1 MERTELASFA
11 DGLKQLPGTWD
22 EFWFSPVSLASMA
35 RVRQLFALTIAFQ
48 FVSYLFWVPQW
59 LSGDGWLGSQVGR
72 YLIGQGMPDTGS
84 QYRWSI
90 LYLLT
95 SPLAGQAVCVIG
107 FLASVLMFL
116 GIGHRIAPILAWTC
130 MMMVH
135 HRAPW
140 LTMPSEILMSAGL
153 FYLAIEPGERLFLKS
168 SLKESAD
175 RYSVLA
181 NIGLR
186 CLQIHWVLWIGLS
199 LASMLQQPVWWNGD
213 AIGLLS
219 EQGSG
224 WFGKISRNAGLG
236 QCIGLVFLILHP
248 LSLVCLCNRR
258 LRSLGVVFSILLGMG
273 YILLTGDLLLGLIA
287 GAYALAFVPESIRM
301 RDIPRKI

>member
-1 MERTELASFA
+1 VERTEPASFA
-11 DGLKQLPGTWD
+11 HGLKQLPETWN
-22 EFWFSPVSLASMA
+22 EFWFSPVTLGTMD
-35 RVRQLFALTIAFQ
+35 RVRQLFGLTIAFQ
-48 FVSYLFWVPQW
+48 FVFYLFWVPQW
-59 LSGDGWLGSQVGR
+59 LSGDGWLGSQAGR

-90 LYLLT
+90 LYWLT

-116 GIGHRIAPILAWTC
+116 GIGHRGAPILAWVC

-140 LTMPSEILMSAGL
+140 LTMPSEVLMSAGL
-153 FYLAIEPGERLFLKS
+153 FYLALEPGA
-168 SLKESAD
+168 SLLLNRSNKESAD

-186 CLQIHWVLWIGLS
+186 CLQIHWLLWVGLS
-199 LASMLQQPVWWNGD
+199 LASMLQQPVWWNGE

-224 WFGKISRNAGLG
+224 WFGKVSRSSELG
-236 QCIGLVFLILHP
+236 QFMGLAFLMLHA

-258 LRSLGVVFSILLGMG
+258 FRSLGVLFTILLGMG

-287 GAYALAFVPESIRM
+287 GAYALAFVPESIRVG
-301 RDIPRKI
+301 DIR

>member
-1 MERTELASFA
+1 MERTEPASFA
-11 DGLKQLPGTWD
+11 QGLKQLPGTWN
-22 EFWFSPVSLASMA
+22 EFWFSPASVASMA
-35 RVRQLFALTIAFQ
+35 WVRQLFALSIAFQ
-48 FVSYLFWVPQW
+48 FVSYFFWVPQW
-59 LSGDGWLGSQVGR
+59 LSGDGWLGSQAGR

-90 LYLLT
+90 LYFLT

-116 GIGHRIAPILAWTC
+116 GLGHRIAPILAWAC

-135 HRAPW
+135 HLAPW

-153 FYLAIEPGERLFLKS
+153 FYLAIEPGGSLLPNP
-168 SLKESAD
+168 SLKGSAD

-181 NIGLR
+181 NIALR
-186 CLQIHWVLWIGLS
+186 CLQIHWILWVGLS
-199 LASMLQQPVWWNGD
+199 FASMLQQPVWWTGE

-224 WFGKISRNAGLG
+224 WLGKITRDAGLG
-236 QCIGLVFLILHP
+236 QCISLVFLMLHA
-248 LSLVCLCNRR
+248 LSLVCLCNQR
-258 LRSLGVVFSILLGMG
+258 LRSLGVVFTILLGMG
-273 YILLTGDLLLGLIA
+273 YIFLTGDLLLGLIA
-287 GAYALAFVPESIRM
+287 GAYAMAFVPESMRT
-301 RDIPRKI
+301 RDIP

>member
-1 MERTELASFA
+1 MARTELASFVH
-11 DGLKQLPGTWD
+11 GLRQLPGTWN
-22 EFWFSPVSLASMA
+22 EFWFSGVSLSAMA
-35 RVRQLFALTIAFQ
+35 RVRQFFALTIAFQ
-48 FVSYLFWVPQW
+48 FLSYLFWVPQW
-59 LSGDGWLGSQVGR
+59 LSGDGWLGSQAGR

-95 SPLAGQAVCVIG
+95 SPLAGQAVSVIG
-107 FLASVLMFL
+107 ILSSVLMFL
-116 GIGHRIAPILAWTC
+116 GIGRRFAPILAWAC

-153 FYLAIEPGERLFLKS
+153 FYLAIEPGESRLLKGAI
-168 SLKESAD
+168 KESAD

-186 CLQIHWVLWIGLS
+186 CLQIHWVLWVGLS
-199 LASMLQQPVWWNGD
+199 LASMLQQPVWWSGE

-224 WFGKISRNAGLG
+224 WLGKISRSAGLG
-236 QCIGLVFLILHP
+236 QCIGLVFLMLQA
-248 LSLVCLCNRR
+248 LSLVCLCNRT
-258 LRSLGVVFSILLGMG
+258 LRSLGIVFTILLGMG
-273 YILLTGDLLLGLIA
+273 YILLTGDLLLGLVA
-287 GAYALAFVPESIRM
+287 GAYAMAFVPESIRM
-301 RDIPRKI
+301 RDIHSKI

>member
-1 MERTELASFA
+1 VERTEPASFA
-11 DGLKQLPGTWD
+11 HGLKQLPETWN
-22 EFWFSPVSLASMA
+22 EFWFSPVTLGTMD
-35 RVRQLFALTIAFQ
+35 RVRQLFGLTIAFQ
-48 FVSYLFWVPQW
+48 FVFYLFWVPQW
-59 LSGDGWLGSQVGR
+59 LSGDGWLGSQAGR

-90 LYLLT
+90 LYWLT

-116 GIGHRIAPILAWTC
+116 GIGHRGAPILAWVC

-140 LTMPSEILMSAGL
+140 LTMPSEVLMSAGL
-153 FYLAIEPGERLFLKS
+153 FYLALEPGA
-168 SLKESAD
+168 SLLLNRSNKESAD

-186 CLQIHWVLWIGLS
+186 CLQIHWLLWVGLS
-199 LASMLQQPVWWNGD
+199 LASMLQQPVWWNGE

-224 WFGKISRNAGLG
+224 WFGKVSRSAELG
-236 QCIGLVFLILHP
+236 QCIGSAFLILHP

-258 LRSLGVVFSILLGMG
+258 FRSLGVLFTILLGMG

-287 GAYALAFVPESIRM
+287 GAYALAFVPESIRVG
-301 RDIPRKI
+301 DIR

>member
-1 MERTELASFA
+1 VERTEPASFA
-11 DGLKQLPGTWD
+11 HGLKQLPETWN
-22 EFWFSPVSLASMA
+22 EFWFSPVTLGTMD
-35 RVRQLFALTIAFQ
+35 RVRQLFGLTIAFQ

-59 LSGDGWLGSQVGR
+59 LSGDGWLGSQAGR

-90 LYLLT
+90 LYWLT

-116 GIGHRIAPILAWTC
+116 GIGHRSAPILAWAC

-140 LTMPSEILMSAGL
+140 LTMPSELFMSAAL
-153 FYLAIEPGERLFLKS
+153 FYLAIEPGASLLLKRS
-168 SLKESAD
+168 HKESAD
-175 RYSVLA
+175 RCSVLA
-181 NIGLR
+181 NIALR
-186 CLQIHWVLWIGLS
+186 CLQIHWVLWVGLS
-199 LASMLQQPVWWNGD
+199 LASMLQQPVWWNGE
-213 AIGLLS
+213 ALGLLS

-224 WFGKISRNAGLG
+224 WFGKVSRSSELG
-236 QCIGLVFLILHP
+236 QCIGLAFLMLHP
-248 LSLVCLCNRR
+248 LSLLCLCNRR
-258 LRSLGVVFSILLGMG
+258 FRSLGVLFTILLGMG

-287 GAYALAFVPESIRM
+287 GAYALAFVPESIRVG
-301 RDIPRKI
+301 DIR

>member
-1 MERTELASFA
+1 M
-11 DGLKQLPGTWD
+11 D
-22 EFWFSPVSLASMA
+22 
-35 RVRQLFALTIAFQ
+35 RVRQFFALTIAFQ

-59 LSGDGWLGSQVGR
+59 LSGDGWLGSQAGR

-116 GIGHRIAPILAWTC
+116 GIGHRIAPILAWVC

-153 FYLAIEPGERLFLKS
+153 FYLAIEPGESLLLKRS
-168 SLKESAD
+168 HKESAD

-181 NIGLR
+181 NIALR
-186 CLQIHWVLWIGLS
+186 CLQIHWVLWVGLS
-199 LASMLQQPVWWNGD
+199 LASMLQQSVWWNGE
-213 AIGLLS
+213 ATGLLS

-224 WFGKISRNAGLG
+224 WFGKVSRSAELG
-236 QCIGLVFLILHP
+236 QCIGLAFLMLHA

-258 LRSLGVVFSILLGMG
+258 FRSLGVVFTILLGIG
-273 YILLTGDLLLGLIA
+273 YILLTGDMLLGLIA

-301 RDIPRKI
+301 RDIP

>member
-1 MERTELASFA
+1 VERTEPASFA
-11 DGLKQLPGTWD
+11 HGLKQLPETWN
-22 EFWFSPVSLASMA
+22 EFWFSPVTLGTMD
-35 RVRQLFALTIAFQ
+35 RVRQLFGLTIAFQ

-59 LSGDGWLGSQVGR
+59 LSGDGWLGSQAGR

-90 LYLLT
+90 LYWLT

-116 GIGHRIAPILAWTC
+116 GIGHRSAPILAWAC

-140 LTMPSEILMSAGL
+140 LTMPSELLMSAAL
-153 FYLAIEPGERLFLKS
+153 FYLAIEPGASLLLKRS
-168 SLKESAD
+168 HKESAD
-175 RYSVLA
+175 RCSVLA
-181 NIGLR
+181 NIALR
-186 CLQIHWVLWIGLS
+186 CLQIHWVLWVGLS
-199 LASMLQQPVWWNGD
+199 LASMLQQPVWWNGE
-213 AIGLLS
+213 ALGLLS

-224 WFGKISRNAGLG
+224 WFGKVSRSSELG
-236 QCIGLVFLILHP
+236 QCIGLAFLMLHP
-248 LSLVCLCNRR
+248 LSLLCLCNRR
-258 LRSLGVVFSILLGMG
+258 FRSLGVLFTILLGMG

-287 GAYALAFVPESIRM
+287 GAYALAFVPESIRVG
-301 RDIPRKI
+301 DIR

>member
-1 MERTELASFA
+1 MERTEPASFA
-11 DGLKQLPGTWD
+11 HGLKQLPETWN
-22 EFWFSPVSLASMA
+22 EFWFSPVTLGTMD
-35 RVRQLFALTIAFQ
+35 RVRQLFGLTIAFQ

-59 LSGDGWLGSQVGR
+59 LSGDGWLGSQAGR

-90 LYLLT
+90 LYWLT

-116 GIGHRIAPILAWTC
+116 GIGHRSAPILAWAC

-140 LTMPSEILMSAGL
+140 LTMPSELLMSAAL
-153 FYLAIEPGERLFLKS
+153 FYLAIEPGASLLLKRS
-168 SLKESAD
+168 HKESAD
-175 RYSVLA
+175 RCSVLA
-181 NIGLR
+181 NIALR
-186 CLQIHWVLWIGLS
+186 CLQIHWVLWVGMS
-199 LASMLQQPVWWNGD
+199 LASMLQQPVWWNGE
-213 AIGLLS
+213 ALGLLS

-224 WFGKISRNAGLG
+224 WFGKVSRSSELG
-236 QCIGLVFLILHP
+236 QCIGLAFLMLHP
-248 LSLVCLCNRR
+248 LSLLCLCNRR
-258 LRSLGVVFSILLGMG
+258 FRSLGVLFTILLGMG

-287 GAYALAFVPESIRM
+287 GAYALAFVPESIRVG
-301 RDIPRKI
+301 DIR

>member
-1 MERTELASFA
+1 MERTEPASFA
-11 DGLKQLPGTWD
+11 QGLKQLPGTWN
-22 EFWFSPVSLASMA
+22 EFWFSPVSVASMSW
-35 RVRQLFALTIAFQ
+35 VRQLFALSIAFQ
-48 FVSYLFWVPQW
+48 FVSYLLWVPQW
-59 LSGDGWLGSQVGR
+59 LSGDGWLGSQAGR

-90 LYLLT
+90 LYFLF

-116 GIGHRIAPILAWTC
+116 GLGHRIAPILAWAC

-153 FYLAIEPGERLFLKS
+153 FYLAIEPGGSLLPKP
-168 SLKESAD
+168 SLKGSAD

-181 NIGLR
+181 NIALR
-186 CLQIHWVLWIGLS
+186 CLQIHWILWVGLS
-199 LASMLQQPVWWNGD
+199 LASMLQQPVWWTGE

-224 WFGKISRNAGLG
+224 WLGKITRDAGLG
-236 QCIGLVFLILHP
+236 QCISLVFLMLHA

-258 LRSLGVVFSILLGMG
+258 LRSLGVVFTILLGMG
-273 YILLTGDLLLGLIA
+273 YIFLTGDLLLGLIA
-287 GAYALAFVPESIRM
+287 GAYAMAFLPESMRM
-301 RDIPRKI
+301 RDIP

>member
-1 MERTELASFA
+1 VERTEPASFA
-11 DGLKQLPGTWD
+11 HGLKQLPETWN
-22 EFWFSPVSLASMA
+22 EFWFSPVTLGTMD
-35 RVRQLFALTIAFQ
+35 RVRQLFGLTIAFQ

-59 LSGDGWLGSQVGR
+59 LSGDGWLGSQAGR

-90 LYLLT
+90 LYWLT

-116 GIGHRIAPILAWTC
+116 GIGHRGAPILAWVC

-140 LTMPSEILMSAGL
+140 LTMPSEVLMSAAL
-153 FYLAIEPGERLFLKS
+153 FYLAIEPGASLLLKRS
-168 SLKESAD
+168 HKESAD
-175 RYSVLA
+175 RCSVLA
-181 NIGLR
+181 NIALR
-186 CLQIHWVLWIGLS
+186 CLQIHWILWVGLS
-199 LASMLQQPVWWNGD
+199 LASMLQQPVWWNGE
-213 AIGLLS
+213 ALGLLS

-224 WFGKISRNAGLG
+224 WFGKVSRSSELG
-236 QCIGLVFLILHP
+236 QCIGLAFLMLHP

-258 LRSLGVVFSILLGMG
+258 FRSLGVLFTILLGMG

-287 GAYALAFVPESIRM
+287 GAYALAFVPESIRVG
-301 RDIPRKI
+301 DIR

>member
-1 MERTELASFA
+1 VERTEPASFA
-11 DGLKQLPGTWD
+11 HGLKQLPGTWN
-22 EFWFSPVSLASMA
+22 EFWFSPVTLGTLD
-35 RVRQLFALTIAFQ
+35 RVRQFFAVTIAFQ

-59 LSGDGWLGSQVGR
+59 LSGDGWLGSQAGR

-116 GIGHRIAPILAWTC
+116 GIGHRIAPILAWVC

-140 LTMPSEILMSAGL
+140 MTMPSEILMSAGL
-153 FYLAIEPGERLFLKS
+153 FYLAIEPGGSLLLKRS
-168 SLKESAD
+168 HKESAD
-175 RYSVLA
+175 RCSVRA

-199 LASMLQQPVWWNGD
+199 LASMLQQPVWWNGE

-224 WFGKISRNAGLG
+224 WFGKVSRGSELG
-236 QCIGLVFLILHP
+236 QFIGLAFLMLHAF
-248 LSLVCLCNRR
+248 SLVCLCNRR
-258 LRSLGVVFSILLGMG
+258 FRSLGVVFTILLGMG

-287 GAYALAFVPESIRM
+287 GAYALAFVPESIRV
-301 RDIPRKI
+301 RDIPREI

>member
-1 MERTELASFA
+1 MERTEPASFA
-11 DGLKQLPGTWD
+11 HGLKQLPETWN
-22 EFWFSPVSLASMA
+22 EFWFSPVTLGTMD
-35 RVRQLFALTIAFQ
+35 RVRQLFGLTIAFQ

-59 LSGDGWLGSQVGR
+59 LSGDGWLGSQAGR

-90 LYLLT
+90 LYWLT
-95 SPLAGQAVCVIG
+95 SPMAGQAVCVIG

-116 GIGHRIAPILAWTC
+116 GIGHRSAPILAWAC

-140 LTMPSEILMSAGL
+140 LTMPSEVLMSAAL
-153 FYLAIEPGERLFLKS
+153 FYLAIEPGASLLLKRS
-168 SLKESAD
+168 HKESAD
-175 RYSVLA
+175 RCSVLA
-181 NIGLR
+181 NIALR
-186 CLQIHWVLWIGLS
+186 CLQIHWILWVGLS
-199 LASMLQQPVWWNGD
+199 LASMLQQPVWWNGE
-213 AIGLLS
+213 ALGLLS

-224 WFGKISRNAGLG
+224 WFGKVSRSSELG
-236 QCIGLVFLILHP
+236 QCIGLAFLMLHP

-258 LRSLGVVFSILLGMG
+258 FRSLGVLFTILLGMG

-287 GAYALAFVPESIRM
+287 GAYALAFVPESIRVG
-301 RDIPRKI
+301 DIR

>member
-1 MERTELASFA
+1 
-11 DGLKQLPGTWD
+11 
-22 EFWFSPVSLASMA
+22 MA
-35 RVRQLFALTIAFQ
+35 WVRQLFALSIAFQ
-48 FVSYLFWVPQW
+48 FVSYLLWVPQW
-59 LSGDGWLGSQVGR
+59 LSGDGWLGSQAGR

-90 LYLLT
+90 LYFLT

-116 GIGHRIAPILAWTC
+116 GLGHRIAPILAWAC

-153 FYLAIEPGERLFLKS
+153 FYLAIEPGGSLLPKP
-168 SLKESAD
+168 SLKGSAD

-181 NIGLR
+181 NIALR
-186 CLQIHWVLWIGLS
+186 CLQIHWILWVGLS
-199 LASMLQQPVWWNGD
+199 LASMLQQPVWWTGE

-224 WFGKISRNAGLG
+224 WLGKITRDAGLG
-236 QCIGLVFLILHP
+236 QCISLVFLMLHA
-248 LSLVCLCNRR
+248 LSLVCLCNQR
-258 LRSLGVVFSILLGMG
+258 LRSLGVVFTILLGMG
-273 YILLTGDLLLGLIA
+273 YIFLTGDLLLGLIA
-287 GAYALAFVPESIRM
+287 GAYAMAFVPESMRM
-301 RDIPRKI
+301 RDIP

>member
-1 MERTELASFA
+1 VERTEPASFA
-11 DGLKQLPGTWD
+11 HGLKQLPETWN
-22 EFWFSPVSLASMA
+22 EFWFSPVTLGTMA
-35 RVRQLFALTIAFQ
+35 RVRQLFALAIAFQ

-59 LSGDGWLGSQVGR
+59 LSGDGWLSSQAGR

-90 LYLLT
+90 LYWLT

-116 GIGHRIAPILAWTC
+116 GIGHRGAPILAWVC

-140 LTMPSEILMSAGL
+140 LTMPSEVLTSAGL
-153 FYLAIEPGERLFLKS
+153 FYLAIEPGASLLLKRS
-168 SLKESAD
+168 HKESAD

-181 NIGLR
+181 NIALR
-186 CLQIHWVLWIGLS
+186 CLQIHWVLWVGLS
-199 LASMLQQPVWWNGD
+199 LASMLQQPVWWNGE

-224 WFGKISRNAGLG
+224 WFGKVSRSAELG
-236 QCIGLVFLILHP
+236 QCIGLAFLMLHA

-258 LRSLGVVFSILLGMG
+258 FRSLGVIFTILLGMG

-287 GAYALAFVPESIRM
+287 GAYALAFVPGSLRIKN
-301 RDIPRKI
+301 IL

>member
-1 MERTELASFA
+1 VERTEPASFA
-11 DGLKQLPGTWD
+11 HGLKQLPETWN
-22 EFWFSPVSLASMA
+22 EFWFSPVTLGTMD
-35 RVRQLFALTIAFQ
+35 RVRQLFGLTIAFQ
-48 FVSYLFWVPQW
+48 FVFYLFWVPQW
-59 LSGDGWLGSQVGR
+59 LSGDGWLGSQAGR

-90 LYLLT
+90 LYWLT

-116 GIGHRIAPILAWTC
+116 GIGHRGAPILAWVC

-140 LTMPSEILMSAGL
+140 LTMPSEVLMSAGL
-153 FYLAIEPGERLFLKS
+153 FYLALEPGA
-168 SLKESAD
+168 SLLLNRSNKESAD

-186 CLQIHWVLWIGLS
+186 CLQIHWLLWVGLS
-199 LASMLQQPVWWNGD
+199 LASMLQQPVWWNGE

-224 WFGKISRNAGLG
+224 WFGKVSRNAELG
-236 QCIGLVFLILHP
+236 QCIGLAFLMLHA

-258 LRSLGVVFSILLGMG
+258 FRSLGVIFTILLGMG

-287 GAYALAFVPESIRM
+287 GAYALAFVPESIRVG
-301 RDIPRKI
+301 DIR